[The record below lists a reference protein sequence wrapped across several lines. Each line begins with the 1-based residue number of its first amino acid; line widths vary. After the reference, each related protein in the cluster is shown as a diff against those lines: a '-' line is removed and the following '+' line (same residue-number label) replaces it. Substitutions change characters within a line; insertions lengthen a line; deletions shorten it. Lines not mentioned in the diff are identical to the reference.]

1 MNIFEVIEIMES
13 YAKKAWE
20 AWEAWKNR
28 EDMWAECT
36 DRVFNTNDMVKI
48 KSEFNHWWEENK

>member
-1 MNIFEVIEIMES
+1 MES
-13 YAKKAWE
+13 YAKK

-36 DRVFNTNDMVKI
+36 DRVLNTNDMVKI
-48 KSEFNHWWEENK
+48 KSEFNH